1 MPHLSSTTQIV
12 VVESALVLTC
22 ILLCEMGLQKV
33 FQTNF
38 SYVKAHTHG
47 QVQ

>member
-1 MPHLSSTTQIV
+1 MPHLSSTDSKIV
-12 VVESALVLTC
+12 KSPLVLIL
-22 ILLCEMGLQKV
+22 ILLGEKGLQKV

-38 SYVKAHTHG
+38 SYAKACTLG